1 MNSKKGGLSMARKN
15 ESGISYFPMNTD
27 HHQNS
32 KIKLLINDCGP
43 VAYMVF
49 QFMCSEGYNK
59 DGYFFDASDE
69 DTLTLFASDICKIP
83 LDTVNKIISCC
94 IKRKL
99 FDGEMY
105 TRFQILTSKRM
116 QSNYLEAVKRRT
128 TGTSILDKFNLI
140 KDGESSSEIHNV
152 NKSEGNV
159 DRSIQNVAE
168 TSKNVD
174 SGTQNRIDK
183 IREEKK
189 REEKTKSVDVI
200 PPPELLK
207 DLLQFLNKHVQKYY
221 PKELHR
227 QQEELNK
234 WCQKHNVTAST
245 DFTKDPDLDKKFNDE
260 CQRVFNKHI
269 HTAMILDIED
279 CFNHYAKTDFVI
291 KGEAITNW
299 NAVMIG
305 WMKRKTEFENKKAKA
320 K

>member
-1 MNSKKGGLSMARKN
+1 MARKN

-83 LDTVNKIISCC
+83 LSTLNQIISCC

-105 TRFQILTSKRM
+105 NRFQILTSKRM

-159 DRSIQNVAE
+159 DRSIQNVAKTPE
-168 TSKNVD
+168 IVD

-183 IREEKK
+183 IIGEYLSLQKITLKSDQQNLMTEIYARHCRPAKK
-189 REEKTKSVDVI
+189 
-200 PPPELLK
+200 LLMM
-207 DLLQFLNKHVQKYY
+207 
-221 PKELHR
+221 
-227 QQEELNK
+227 
-234 WCQKHNVTAST
+234 CQ
-245 DFTKDPDLDKKFNDE
+245 NDE
-260 CQRVFNKHI
+260 DAI
-269 HTAMILDIED
+269 AAMKWVGGWLDSKNLTWTIE
-279 CFNHYAKTDFVI
+279 TVI
-291 KGEAITNW
+291 KHYTTFLKEHSP
-299 NAVMIG
+299 
-305 WMKRKTEFENKKAKA
+305 KTGIEKWRIK
-320 K
+320 